1 LPYGA
6 TDVAVAVQD
15 ENLLGFLAPLEE
27 SASNRLEE
35 VVRTALAG
43 KNLFEAAR
51 QAKRIVI
58 AFQGK
63 SGACTS
69 AANLLAM
76 QLSDQ
81 GLENIELLEEAWDPT
96 IPLSGAMRTDGS
108 IQPLHMPTRHDPR
121 GSQAAKVGQLDDG
134 SEILLNETFANA
146 DVRCVI
152 SDVAVNPFWGYSGGP
167 SFVVPGLASER
178 TIKTCLTPCLKA
190 ERLPGALSGNPT
202 YEKLLHAS
210 QLTRIDFAVHLVE
223 HPDGRVAGAFAG
235 DFMGTFQQ
243 ACTLA
248 GKLFRPSLRRKADI
262 VISSAG
268 GAPWDRSLFEASPS
282 ALVAANICK
291 DHGIVILV
299 AECSEGLG
307 RFPSGGLGGVESKA
321 RLAHAR
327 RFFSLDILLEHSLR
341 RVSGDHRVY
350 LVSTLPEHQASLYG
364 LLDAKSVRS
373 ALERA
378 IRHAGKEAKIAL
390 VPYGSHTA
398 PMIEQD
404 YETSQMQ
411 FIS

>member
-1 LPYGA
+1 M
-6 TDVAVAVQD
+6 AVQD
-15 ENLLGFLAPLEE
+15 ENLLGFLGPIEE
-27 SASNRLEE
+27 STSNRLED
-35 VVRTALAG
+35 VVSTALAG
-43 KNLFEAAR
+43 KNLLEATR

-63 SGACTS
+63 SGTCTS

-81 GLENIELLEEAWDPT
+81 GLENFELLEEAWDPT

-108 IQPLHMPTRHDPR
+108 IQPLHMPTRHDAR

-146 DVRCVI
+146 DVRCII
-152 SDVAVNPFWGYSGGP
+152 SDVVVNPFWGYSGGP

-178 TIKTCLTPCLKA
+178 TIKTCLAPCLKA
-190 ERLPGALSGNPT
+190 ERLPGILSGNPT
-202 YEKLLHAS
+202 YETLFRAS
-210 QLTRIDFAVHLVE
+210 QTARIDFAVHLVE
-223 HPDGRVAGAFAG
+223 NPDGRLAGAFAG
-235 DFMGTFQQ
+235 DFMGTFEQ
-243 ACTLA
+243 ACALA

-299 AECSEGLG
+299 AECSGGLG
-307 RFPSGGLGGVESKA
+307 GFPSGGLGGVESKA

-327 RFFSLDILLEHSLR
+327 KFFSLDILLEHSLR
-341 RVSGDHRVY
+341 RVSSDHRVY

-398 PMIEQD
+398 PIIEQGL
-404 YETSQMQ
+404 
-411 FIS
+411 